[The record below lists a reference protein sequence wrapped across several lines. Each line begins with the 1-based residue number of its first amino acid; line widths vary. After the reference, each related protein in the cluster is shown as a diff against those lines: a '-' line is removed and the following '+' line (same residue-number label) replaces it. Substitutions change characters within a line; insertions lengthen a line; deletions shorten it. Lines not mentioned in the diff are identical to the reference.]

1 MFGGRKLAIMV
12 ADRNKGRKKPN
23 NKFSKNKMENQNS
36 SACGVGGCPSGPCR
50 IVVGALAI
58 ALAVYVAALAV
69 NAIKSNKYIGRQVAN
84 QATISVSGDGEVYK
98 TPDLAVMDFSVVSE
112 AKTVTEAMEDNTEK
126 MKAITEV
133 MKSMGV
139 AENDL
144 QTTNFSINPRYDYV
158 RAAAPAP
165 VSSGDAEI
173 AVDEEYYYPSG
184 KRTLSGYDVNQ
195 TLTIKVR
202 RENMGKIGQMIQ
214 EATASGAN
222 QVGSLQFTLDDPDA
236 AQAEARELAIAEA
249 KKKAEVLAKQLG
261 VKLVRIISYNDGGY
275 SPAYRLNYDAKQ
287 EYAMGGAASAP
298 APDIQAGES
307 KVSMN
312 VNITYEIE

>member
-1 MFGGRKLAIMV
+1 
-12 ADRNKGRKKPN
+12 
-23 NKFSKNKMENQNS
+23 MENQNNNV
-36 SACGVGGCPSGPCR
+36 CGVCNCAGGPCR

-98 TPDLAVMDFSVVSE
+98 TPDLAVMSFSVVSE
-112 AKTVTEAMEDNTEK
+112 AKTVAEAMEDNTKK
-126 MKAITEV
+126 MNAITDV

-158 RAAAPAP
+158 RATAP
-165 VSSGDAEI
+165 VPADGAEI

-195 TLTIKVR
+195 TMTIKVR
-202 RENMGKIGQMIQ
+202 QENMGKIGQIIQ

-249 KKKAEVLAKQLG
+249 KEKAEILARQLN

-275 SPAYRLNYDAKQ
+275 SPAYRLNYDTKQ
-287 EYAMGGAASAP
+287 EYGMGGGAASVP

-307 KVSMN
+307 KISMN